1 MYLFERDIN
10 NLNKCKC
17 IDRINSPHFKIC
29 SSRKSLLIPN
39 KSTKDHIIPRKI
51 FNSNKINNS
60 LDIPEITFPNDNSDI
75 IINQFTKPISPIH
88 NKINNVIYQHK
99 PQLKTDY
106 EIFIEMNG
114 ELIHDSD
121 LSLNKCSVNSNRC
134 EIDFDG
140 SDADK
145 WESYTIK
152 QIDSKGNIVYLDYE
166 DGKVFFKKK

>member
-10 NLNKCKC
+10 NPNKCKC

-39 KSTKDHIIPRKI
+39 KSTKDHIIPRNI
-51 FNSNKINNS
+51 FNNNS
-60 LDIPEITFPNDNSDI
+60 LDIPDLEIALPEDNSDN

-99 PQLKTDY
+99 PQLKSDY

-121 LSLNKCSVNSNRC
+121 ISLKKCSVNSNRC
-134 EIDFDG
+134 EIDFYG
-140 SDADK
+140 SDADN
-145 WESYTIK
+145 WESCTIE
-152 QIDSKGNIVYLDYE
+152 QIDSKGNIVYIDYE